1 MGWNIPVQNL
11 MPSEILRNMFTIE
24 FSNWVVT
31 LVVQWVMVVN
41 GDLKDRHK
49 VISLPTEGYAVSFP
63 PGGAGSSPIYGHVV
77 FVEKVYSDNSILF
90 SEMNV
95 KGNNIVSERH
105 ISAGVATL
113 ATYVQPK

>member
-1 MGWNIPVQNL
+1 MEYPGAESYAFGNCTQYVYNRIFQLGGYVGGEWGFKGQA
-11 MPSEILRNMFTIE
+11 
-24 FSNWVVT
+24 
-31 LVVQWVMVVN
+31 Q
-41 GDLKDRHK
+41 
-49 VISLPTEGYAVSFP
+49 GYAVSFP